1 MKNIIKTAVLAS
13 TFVAIMFIGATQ
25 VTASGAYGTGAY
37 GSVTDT
43 ASETQET
50 HETVDAGL
58 VEMLPQ
64 LVTTFTAIS
73 GLFTTGYL
81 LNKTK

>member
-43 ASETQET
+43 ASET